1 MGLYLKSFVFEGKGV
16 HQSLVCYA
24 CVRLWNSNKWTEWDE
39 ISRNRA
45 PYMTDSELEE
55 GSAYE
60 DFVIFT
66 EID

>member
-1 MGLYLKSFVFEGKGV
+1 MFEGKGV

-55 GSAYE
+55 VVHTKILLYSQKL
-60 DFVIFT
+60 
-66 EID
+66 IDKI